1 MKTWELVCA
10 IAGVVVVLIGLPTAF
25 YVGFIRPLRFKAEHD
40 GLTGLFNRSTFFKLA
55 EKAFREAKLKHEDVA
70 FLVMDVDNF
79 KRLNDTEG
87 HSAGDARLRAVAAA
101 ILASVREHDVAGR
114 VGGEEFAVLLVG
126 CGKNHAP
133 AAAERMRA
141 AIEKTGSTASI
152 GVADRASVHGVSDL
166 FRMADMAMYAAKQ
179 TGKNK
184 FMVYDRV

>member
-1 MKTWELVCA
+1 MHWLEVLL
-10 IAGVVVVLIGLPTAF
+10 IVVVVLLIAAAPFSLYALF
-25 YVGFIRPLRFKAEHD
+25 VRPLRFKAEHD
-40 GLTGLFNRSTFFKLA
+40 GLTGLLNRATFFKEA
-55 EKAFREAKLKHEDVA
+55 EKAFRNARSRHEEVS

-79 KRLNDTEG
+79 KQLNDTQG

-101 ILASVREHDVAGR
+101 IQTSIRDRDVAGR

-126 CGKNHAP
+126 CGKNSA
-133 AAAERMRA
+133 ATAAERMREN
-141 AIEKTGSTASI
+141 IEKTGSTASI
-152 GVADRASVHGVSDL
+152 GVSDRASVHNVEEL